1 VKAVY
6 NTIAFIFFIL
16 TIAVIVGVGVLL
28 ATPPAESV
36 AVLPT
41 EFPEDLFP
49 TLTPTSTHTATSTA
63 TFPPT
68 FTSTFTPTFTVT
80 PSVTPSNT
88 PTITLT
94 PSETLIPSATFTASV
109 TPTAEPPTPT
119 PTPTGPTVTPVPS
132 LSPYLFGPREAP
144 RFAANTFNTLGCAW
158 QGIGGQVF
166 DLQGQEVPRG
176 NYQVRVFGGGAETVV
191 GVGTN
196 SLYGL
201 ASGWEVQVA
210 SGVNSNTYFVRLET
224 INNTPISEDVQVGF
238 GNNCAANL
246 ALVNF
251 VQLREP

>member
-6 NTIAFIFFIL
+6 NIIALIFFIL

-28 ATPPAESV
+28 ATPPSETVAE
-36 AVLPT
+36 LPT
-41 EFPEDLFP
+41 PFPDDLFP
-49 TLTPTSTHTATSTA
+49 TLTPTFTHTPTFTP

-88 PTITLT
+88 ATITLT
-94 PSETLIPSATFTASV
+94 PSESPIPSATFTPSITPTPEPATA
-109 TPTAEPPTPT
+109 TPTATGPTPT
-119 PTPTGPTVTPVPS
+119 LQPS
-132 LSPYLFGPREAP
+132 LSPYLFGLRESP

-166 DLQGQEVPRG
+166 DLQGIEVPLG
-176 NYQVRVFGGGAETVV
+176 TYQVRVFGSGVETVV
-191 GVGTN
+191 QVGSN

-201 ASGWEVQVA
+201 VSGWEVQVA
-210 SGVNSNTYFVRLET
+210 SGVNSNSYFIRLET
-224 INNTPISEDVQVGF
+224 VNNTPISEDVQVGF

-246 ALVNF
+246 ALVTF
-251 VQLREP
+251 VQLRAP